1 MPTMS
6 SNHHSALRSRLNNAL
21 INVINHRETNLIIS
35 ALLIFLCLFIAL
47 RSLLVR
53 FEVISRQMHEFNSSV
68 NSDFLTFSPSAYNF
82 DQLLNRSP
90 AETASAD
97 HLSESDHI
105 HRQASSL
112 SPDHELETI
121 GPVVTLA
128 TDQAQLL
135 SSDHDEFYQST
146 LASDYDQE
154 EQPFDQDQLTDQ
166 SPIPPFADQ
175 APRTVKRAADQDH
188 LSDFSPDHNHRP
200 VPDQNHRPVP
210 DQDYPSDFLPDQ
222 NHRPLPNNKQPMAD
236 HDHRSVPDQDHHL
249 SRPTVV
255 SSSLIS
261 LFILLSLSLLLGRLL
276 SYFFIPSIT
285 GPILIGILFTNLFAF
300 RSLFHYFPH
309 YQLSTLIYEIAFL
322 LIIIR
327 SAFGIDQS
335 TVRQFYTLCFGIGF
349 VCPLFECL
357 IIVLASHFLFHL
369 PLGASIL
376 FGFALCASSL
386 AVISPIILRLRKEQ
400 RGTDSGLDSIVL
412 TSTSFD
418 NIVALTGFL
427 ITFGVLSPRADALIY
442 TLTRL
447 PAELL
452 IGSIFG
458 ILVGLLL
465 RAFPRADASSAHF
478 VRTLLISAF
487 ALAAHFGAQTIGCVL
502 FGPITALFATA
513 VAKMRWHTD
522 NDRNTRLEENAFRLA
537 WDLLIGQLL
546 FLHLGMLVNISLF
559 AWPMVGRALAVLAL
573 SIASRFVAT
582 MFCALLCFNNIS
594 QVPSS
599 SSSSSEE
606 EYGGGTDRYRRR
618 LFLAIATVPK
628 ASVQCQL
635 LPLIVQL
642 FLDHRYVLDV
652 VHGGH
657 RHGHRH
663 SVPDGTSLPLLLP
676 VHVCLVAVL
685 TVPFSHLLVRRL
697 GKMLLRPK
705 LSSLLLLSSSG
716 GGVGTKHLAKKT
728 TTASAGTRTIK
739 PKLLGIT
746 NKSGAEDDNWGKVT
760 QSDPKDN
767 RLKLEVGRSD
777 ENLTNRQMRQQQLR
791 L

>member
-1 MPTMS
+1 M
-6 SNHHSALRSRLNNAL
+6 L
-21 INVINHRETNLIIS
+21 
-35 ALLIFLCLFIAL
+35 
-47 RSLLVR
+47 
-53 FEVISRQMHEFNSSV
+53 
-68 NSDFLTFSPSAYNF
+68 
-82 DQLLNRSP
+82 
-90 AETASAD
+90 
-97 HLSESDHI
+97 
-105 HRQASSL
+105 
-112 SPDHELETI
+112 
-121 GPVVTLA
+121 
-128 TDQAQLL
+128 
-135 SSDHDEFYQST
+135 
-146 LASDYDQE
+146 
-154 EQPFDQDQLTDQ
+154 
-166 SPIPPFADQ
+166 
-175 APRTVKRAADQDH
+175 
-188 LSDFSPDHNHRP
+188 
-200 VPDQNHRPVP
+200 
-210 DQDYPSDFLPDQ
+210 
-222 NHRPLPNNKQPMAD
+222 
-236 HDHRSVPDQDHHL
+236 
-249 SRPTVV
+249 V

-261 LFILLSLSLLLGRLL
+261 LFILLSLSLLLGRVL

-349 VCPLFECL
+349 VCPMFECL

-386 AVISPIILRLRKEQ
+386 AVISPIILRLHKEQ

-487 ALAAHFGAQTIGCVL
+487 ALAAHFGAQTIGCAL

-537 WDLLIGQLL
+537 WDLLVGQLL

-582 MFCALLCFNNIS
+582 MFCAFLCFNNIFKYHPRHHPHLRKS
-594 QVPSS
+594 IGAVP
-599 SSSSSEE
+599 
-606 EYGGGTDRYRRR
+606 
-618 LFLAIATVPK
+618 
-628 ASVQCQL
+628 L
-635 LPLIVQL
+635 LPFIVQL

-657 RHGHRH
+657 RHWHRH

-716 GGVGTKHLAKKT
+716 GGVGTKHLAKNT
-728 TTASAGTRTIK
+728 TMATAGTRTIK